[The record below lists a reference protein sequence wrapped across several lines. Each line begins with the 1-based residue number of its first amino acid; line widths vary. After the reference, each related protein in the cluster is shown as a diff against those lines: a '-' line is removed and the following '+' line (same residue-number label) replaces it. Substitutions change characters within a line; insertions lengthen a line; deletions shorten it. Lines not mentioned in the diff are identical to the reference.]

1 MQAVLSAAEFE
12 SHGMNEQSRDLQ
24 DLRIFSGTAH
34 RTLGEAIARHLGVP
48 LGRVAITRFSDGE
61 IGVQFEENI
70 RGMDVFVVQPTS
82 APADNLMELLIMI
95 DAAKRASAR
104 RITAVIPYYGYARQ
118 DRKDAPRV
126 AITSR
131 LEADL
136 LEAAG
141 AQRILTMDLHAP
153 QIQGFFNVPF
163 DHLYASRL
171 YIDLLESRPIEN
183 LVVVAPDVGSA
194 RLARFYANFL
204 NKDFA
209 IVDKHRTGKN
219 HAVALNLVGDVRGKN
234 CLIVDDIVDTGGT
247 FSATVTMLKDRGG
260 QAVYAA
266 ITHPVFS
273 GKAVERIEA
282 SEVTCLWVC
291 DTLPTPKEHL
301 FHKIHKLST
310 AKLFAQAIRRIHGEE
325 SISHLFLERPSNE
338 RREFMLD
345 PADVSA
351 PPTE

>member
-1 MQAVLSAAEFE
+1 MTANTSALKE
-12 SHGMNEQSRDLQ
+12 
-24 DLRIFSGTAH
+24 LRVFSGTAH
-34 RTLGEAIARHLGVP
+34 RALGESIAHQLGIE
-48 LGRVAITRFSDGE
+48 LGKVSITRFSDGE

-70 RGMDVFVVQPTS
+70 RGMDVFLVQPTC
-82 APADNLMELLIMI
+82 APADNLMELLILI

-131 LEADL
+131 LVADL

-153 QIQGFFNVPF
+153 QIQGFFNIPF
-163 DHLYASRL
+163 DHVYASRL
-171 YIDLLESRPIEN
+171 FVELLRREPIDN

-204 NKDFA
+204 NRDFA
-209 IVDKHRTGKN
+209 IVDKHRTGHN
-219 HAVALNLVGDVRGKN
+219 QAVALNLVGDVRGKN

-247 FSATVTMLKDRGG
+247 FAATVAMLKDRGG
-260 QAVYAA
+260 LDIYAA
-266 ITHPVFS
+266 ITHPVLS

-282 SEVTCLWVC
+282 SEIKQLVVC

-301 FHKIHKLST
+301 FNKIRKLST
-310 AKLFAQAIRRIHGEE
+310 GKLLAEAVLRIHREA
-325 SISHLFLERPSNE
+325 SISDLFLDKPKEGSQDS
-338 RREFMLD
+338 MLVKPD
-345 PADVSA
+345 S
-351 PPTE
+351 E